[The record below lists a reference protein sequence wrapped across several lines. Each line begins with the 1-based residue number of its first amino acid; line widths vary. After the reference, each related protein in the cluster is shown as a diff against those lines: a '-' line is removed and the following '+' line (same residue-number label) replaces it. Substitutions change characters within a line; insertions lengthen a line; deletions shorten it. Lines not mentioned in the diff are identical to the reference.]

1 MNEQDTAAADTL
13 LLLEVENKVSL
24 RILQV
29 VSDVLWG
36 YKNSILPGSYE
47 TSITMI
53 QQQLRQLIREEA
65 KNMIQTAKISATY

>member
-1 MNEQDTAAADTL
+1 MNEQDTAAADTI
-13 LLLEVENKVSL
+13 LLLEAEEKVKL

-47 TSITMI
+47 ASITML

-65 KNMIQTAKISATY
+65 KNMIQTAKIIATY